1 MECSAIVYTSATGFT
16 ARYAALL
23 SQAADLPAYSL
34 QDAEAP
40 AAGSTVL
47 YLGWLRAGR
56 IMGLRKAMR
65 RYQVVA
71 VCPVGMMEGTEADM
85 RKLLQDNHLET
96 LPCFYLRGGYAPD
109 RLWGLSKLMMAPMKH
124 LILRHPPQ
132 NAAQET
138 ACEALL
144 HGADWVDAE
153 ALGPVLHWLNT
164 HYPHL
169 STGR

>member
-40 AAGSTVL
+40 AAGSAVL

-56 IMGLRKAMR
+56 IMGLQKAIR

-71 VCPVGMMEGTEADM
+71 VCPVGMMEGTEADLV
-85 RKLLQDNHLET
+85 KLVKDNHLET
-96 LPCFYLRGGYAPD
+96 LPCFYLRGGYAPEK
-109 RLWGLSKLMMAPMKH
+109 LPGPYKLMMAPMTKAVTG
-124 LILRHPPQ
+124 HPPKDE
-132 NAAQET
+132 NEAAMQE
-138 ACEALL
+138 AFR
-144 HGADWVDAE
+144 HGGDWVDE
-153 ALGPVLHWLNT
+153 GALAPVLAWLE
-164 HYPHL
+164 
-169 STGR
+169 G

>member
-23 SQAADLPAYSL
+23 SQAADLPAYAL
-34 QDAEAP
+34 QDPEAP

-56 IMGLRKAMR
+56 MMGLRKAMR

-71 VCPVGMMEGTEADM
+71 VCSVGMMEGTKADLV
-85 RKLLQDNHLET
+85 KVEKDNHLET
-96 LPCFYLRGGYAPD
+96 LPHFYLRGGYAPEQL
-109 RLWGLSKLMMAPMKH
+109 RGLSKLMMAPMKH

-132 NAAQET
+132 NAAQEA

-144 HGADWVDAE
+144 HGADWVDAG
-153 ALGPVLHWLNT
+153 ALEPVLHWLNT
-164 HYPHL
+164 HSPHI